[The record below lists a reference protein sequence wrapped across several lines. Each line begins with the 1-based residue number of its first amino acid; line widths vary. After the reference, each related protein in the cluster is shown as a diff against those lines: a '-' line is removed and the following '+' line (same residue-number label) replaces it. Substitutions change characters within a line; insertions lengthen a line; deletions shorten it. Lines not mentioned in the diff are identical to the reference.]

1 MFSVIVCFFCLVVP
15 MNTESSWDHF
25 SLEKQGLFK
34 GTKRRF
40 ARFFPVQNK
49 VLEVMKSSEYRSASR
64 LEKEQPLGAEDGVGW
79 FVWLYECLSL
89 VECFSVFIYFHYGHK
104 RDGKK
109 KTLVFWNHLENLGNW
124 GNQRYFLMFFH
135 FRHFGRHQILAA
147 KIFQPVALVWLRFA
161 LALER
166 FSPLLQ
172 PKARDVWSWK
182 NPHSFDGFSK
192 GNYNQ
197 RINYKKV
204 HGIGVVPKLQLY
216 MRFFCLWKRIWGF
229 PWYTQQPN
237 FLEQLSWNSF
247 CLVSSWRVW
256 DLNPGIWR
264 WSNPPPPCRFAV
276 FSSFCSVVW
285 WEVFFLHSWV
295 SWVLKT
301 VFFPEFFATLMFW
314 FRLYRTIETQH
325 AFLKSCWTR

>member
-1 MFSVIVCFFCLVVP
+1 MVIKETEKKRHWCFE
-15 MNTESSWDHF
+15 TIW
-25 SLEKQGLFK
+25 
-34 GTKRRF
+34 
-40 ARFFPVQNK
+40 
-49 VLEVMKSSEYRSASR
+49 
-64 LEKEQPLGAEDGVGW
+64 
-79 FVWLYECLSL
+79 
-89 VECFSVFIYFHYGHK
+89 
-104 RDGKK
+104 
-109 KTLVFWNHLENLGNW
+109 KTLETEAIR
-124 GNQRYFLMFFH
+124 RYFLMFFH

-256 DLNPGIWR
+256 DLDPGIWR
-264 WSNPPPPCRFAV
+264 WSNPPCRFAV